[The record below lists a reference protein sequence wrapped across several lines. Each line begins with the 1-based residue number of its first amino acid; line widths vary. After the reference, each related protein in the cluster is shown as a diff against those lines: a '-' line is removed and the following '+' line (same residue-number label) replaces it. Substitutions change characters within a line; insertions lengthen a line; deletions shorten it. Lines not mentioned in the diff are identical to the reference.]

1 MSFLT
6 LSQLESLRRAWTT
19 LAPDDEDLVPADL
32 KRVLEMLGFAPTD
45 DELRHLVIEAANE
58 HLNGPTDFVEFCP
71 VLARVYSGELPC
83 KRAPTHSAAG
93 ASAPGAPE
101 ASEAD

>member
-1 MSFLT
+1 MRARGVAMSVLT

-58 HLNGPTDFVEFCP
+58 H
-71 VLARVYSGELPC
+71 
-83 KRAPTHSAAG
+83 
-93 ASAPGAPE
+93 PE
-101 ASEAD
+101 WADGLR